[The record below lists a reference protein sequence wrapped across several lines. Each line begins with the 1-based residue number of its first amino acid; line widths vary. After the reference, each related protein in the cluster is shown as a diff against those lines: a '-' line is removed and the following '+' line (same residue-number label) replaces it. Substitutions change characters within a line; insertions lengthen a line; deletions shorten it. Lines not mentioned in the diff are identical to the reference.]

1 MALSPSAVP
10 PPITRHS
17 NGAKNKAM
25 SPLWNTFLFAILLL
39 SGGRAHASSD
49 VAIGVINERDDEA
62 TVAHWS
68 SVADYLGAH
77 IPGSSFRIVTLTRN
91 QFPVALS
98 QERVDFLITSGAH
111 YVELEVRHGISRIAS
126 VEYAMDNHRYSNY
139 GAVIF
144 TRHDRSNIQ
153 SLVDL
158 RDKTLAAIEP
168 NAFGDTIATVAE
180 LQTINLQANH
190 DYAIRYTGQPLSRIA
205 SAVRDGN
212 VDAGTMRAESFE
224 LLARNGV
231 IRREDFRILNAK
243 RTDGFPVV
251 HSTQLYPSWPI
262 SKALHTSIELAERV
276 ATALIKMPPNDP
288 AAKSAGIGGW
298 TIPLDYQP
306 VQRVLRNLRLSPFEN
321 LRLNPGIAKTT
332 PYSLWTMALTI
343 FVFVICV
350 LSILL
355 MVSNKQLRVTETKLR
370 RHRAR
375 LSTLIQQS
383 TLELVTARNQ
393 AMSAGIA
400 KTLFLANITHDLQPP
415 LNSILGISAI
425 LKEKLTRCGLLAETL
440 DVEKVVIASKQLLSL
455 ISDILDISR
464 VDEGKVELQPVT
476 LNVSDVISDVLKSI
490 QSIAYKRHNTIK
502 TVIEESIGTI
512 RNDVVLFKQ
521 LLLNVLKNACE
532 NTDHGII
539 TLTVQR
545 LGLPVDDQLIL
556 AVRDSGHGMSTA
568 EQERAFEHF
577 HNFFHAS
584 ESDLTGRG
592 LGLSISRAYCELM
605 GGEIRL
611 ASTPGIGTEVWI
623 SIPAEVKPVP
633 SRASTDRV
641 PSNVSI
647 DVRTPS
653 RSAQNVI

>member
-1 MALSPSAVP
+1 MN
-10 PPITRHS
+10 TF
-17 NGAKNKAM
+17 
-25 SPLWNTFLFAILLL
+25 WNTLLIVLFLA
-39 SGGRAHASSD
+39 SGRDTYATSD

-68 SVADYLGAH
+68 PVADFLTAH

-126 VEYAMDNHRYSNY
+126 MEYAMDDHRYSNY
-139 GAVIF
+139 GAVVF
-144 TRHDRSNIQ
+144 TRQDRSDIQ
-153 SLVDL
+153 SLVDV
-158 RDKTLAAIEP
+158 RNKTLAAIQP

-180 LQTINLQANH
+180 LQTVNLQSNR
-190 DYAIRYTGQPLSRIA
+190 DFSIRFTGQPVSRIA
-205 SAVRDGN
+205 LAVLDGS
-212 VDAGTMRAESFE
+212 VDIGTMRAESFE
-224 LLARNGV
+224 LLVRNGV
-231 IRREDFRILNAK
+231 IRREDFRILNAR
-243 RTDGFPVV
+243 RTDSFPVV
-251 HSTQLYPSWPI
+251 HSTRLYPSWPI
-262 SKALHTSIELAERV
+262 SKARHTPIELAERV
-276 ATALIKMPPNDP
+276 AAALIKMPSGDP

-306 VQRVLRNLRLSPFEN
+306 VQRVLRDLRLTPFEN
-321 LRLNPGIAKTT
+321 LRPSTDIAKST
-332 PYSLWTMALTI
+332 PYPTWETVLVLIVLILAALST
-343 FVFVICV
+343 FLTF
-350 LSILL
+350 
-355 MVSNKQLRVTETKLR
+355 SNKKLRAAETKLR
-370 RHRAR
+370 SHRAQ

-393 AMSAGIA
+393 AMSAGVA
-400 KTLFLANITHDLQPP
+400 KTLFLANVTHDLQPP
-415 LNSILGISAI
+415 LNSILGIGAI
-425 LKEKLTRCGLLAETL
+425 LKEKIARCGLPAESS
-440 DVEKVVIASKQLLSL
+440 DVEKVIVSSKQLLSL

-464 VDEGKVELQPVT
+464 VDEGKVDLQPIT
-476 LNVSDVISDVLKSI
+476 LNVSHVITDVLKSV
-490 QSIAYKRHNTIK
+490 QSIANRRHNIIK
-502 TVIEESIGTI
+502 TVIEDSVGTI

-545 LGLPVDDQLIL
+545 LQLPIDDQLIL
-556 AVRDSGHGMSTA
+556 AVRDSGHGMSSV
-568 EQERAFEHF
+568 EQKRAFEHF

-592 LGLSISRAYCELM
+592 LGLSISRAYCDLM

-623 SIPAEVKPVP
+623 SIPAEVQPLP
-633 SRASTDRV
+633 
-641 PSNVSI
+641 P
-647 DVRTPS
+647 RTPKNPEIS
-653 RSAQNVI
+653 GEPIGSSAQYRTTQDAI

>member
-1 MALSPSAVP
+1 MN
-10 PPITRHS
+10 I
-17 NGAKNKAM
+17 
-25 SPLWNTFLFAILLL
+25 LWNTLLIVLFLA
-39 SGGRAHASSD
+39 SGRDAYATSD

-68 SVADYLGAH
+68 SVADFLTAY

-111 YVELEVRHGISRIAS
+111 YVELEVRHGVSRIAS
-126 VEYAMDNHRYSNY
+126 MEYVMDDHRYSNY
-139 GAVIF
+139 GAVVF
-144 TRHDRSNIQ
+144 TRQDRSDIQ
-153 SLVDL
+153 SLLDV
-158 RDKTLAAIEP
+158 RNKTLAAIQP

-180 LQTINLQANH
+180 LQTVNLQSNR
-190 DYAIRYTGQPLSRIA
+190 DFSIRFTGQPASRIA
-205 SAVRDGN
+205 LAVLDGN
-212 VDAGTMRAESFE
+212 VDIGTMRAESFE

-231 IRREDFRILNAK
+231 IRREDFRILNAR

-251 HSTQLYPSWPI
+251 HSTRLYPSWPI
-262 SKALHTSIELAERV
+262 SKARHTPIELAERV
-276 ATALIKMPPNDP
+276 AAALIKMPSDDP

-306 VQRVLRNLRLSPFEN
+306 VQRVLRDLRLTPFEN
-321 LRLNPGIAKTT
+321 LRPSTDIARST
-332 PYSLWTMALTI
+332 PYPTWAIVLVL
-343 FVFVICV
+343 FVLVLAV
-350 LSILL
+350 LSIFLV
-355 MVSNKQLRVTETKLR
+355 VSNKRLRATETKLR
-370 RHRAR
+370 SHRAQ

-383 TLELVTARNQ
+383 TLELVAARNQ
-393 AMSAGIA
+393 AMSAGVA
-400 KTLFLANITHDLQPP
+400 KTLFLANVTHDLQPP
-415 LNSILGISAI
+415 LNSILGIGAI
-425 LKEKLTRCGLLAETL
+425 LKEKIARCGLPAETS
-440 DVEKVVIASKQLLSL
+440 DVEKVIVSSKQLLSL

-464 VDEGKVELQPVT
+464 VDEGKVELQPIT
-476 LNVSDVISDVLKSI
+476 LNVSHVITDVFKSI
-490 QSIAYKRHNTIK
+490 QSIANRRHNTIK
-502 TVIEESIGTI
+502 TVIEDSVGTI

-532 NTDHGII
+532 NTDHGVI

-545 LGLPVDDQLIL
+545 LRLPVDDQLIL
-556 AVRDSGHGMSTA
+556 AVRDSGQGMSSV

-623 SIPAEVKPVP
+623 SIPAEVQPLP
-633 SRASTDRV
+633 
-641 PSNVSI
+641 P
-647 DVRTPS
+647 RTPKNPEIS
-653 RSAQNVI
+653 GEPIGSSAQYRATQDAI

>member
-1 MALSPSAVP
+1 MRSF
-10 PPITRHS
+10 
-17 NGAKNKAM
+17 
-25 SPLWNTFLFAILLL
+25 WNTFLVALLL
-39 SGGRAHASSD
+39 VSGGRTYASFD
-49 VAIGVINERDDEA
+49 VAIGVIHERDDEA

-68 SVADYLGAH
+68 SVADYLDAH
-77 IPGSSFRIVTLTRN
+77 IPGTSFRIVTLTRS
-91 QFPVALS
+91 QFPVALT

-126 VEYAMDNHRYSNY
+126 VEYALDNYRYSNY

-144 TRHDRSNIQ
+144 TRHDRGDIR

-168 NAFGDTIATVAE
+168 NAFGDTIAAVAE

-190 DYAIRYTGQPLSRIA
+190 DYSIRYTGQPLSRIA

-243 RTDGFPVV
+243 RTDGFPVA

-262 SKALHTSIELAERV
+262 SKARHTSIELAERV
-276 ATALIKMPPNDP
+276 ATALIRMPSDDP
-288 AAKSAGIGGW
+288 ATKSAGIGGW

-306 VQRVLRNLRLSPFEN
+306 VQRVLRSLRLSPFEN
-321 LRLNPGIAKTT
+321 LRINTDIAKTT
-332 PYSLWTMALTI
+332 PYSPWAIALTA
-343 FVFVICV
+343 FVSAISA
-350 LSILL
+350 LSIFLI
-355 MVSNKQLRVTETKLR
+355 VSNKKLRATETKLR
-370 RHRAR
+370 RHRAQ

-425 LKEKLTRCGLLAETL
+425 LKEKLTRCGLLAETS

-490 QSIAYKRHNTIK
+490 QSIAHKRHNSIK
-502 TVIEESIGTI
+502 TVIEDSVGAI

-521 LLLNVLKNACE
+521 LLINILKNACE

-545 LGLPVDDQLIL
+545 LRLPVDDQLIL
-556 AVRDSGHGMSTA
+556 AVRDSGQGMSTA
-568 EQERAFEHF
+568 EQDRAFEHF

-633 SRASTDRV
+633 SRTSTNRATSND
-641 PSNVSI
+641 PS
-647 DVRTPS
+647 DVRTQS
-653 RSAQNVI
+653 RPAQNVI